1 MPIFLSHT
9 GLLGVTFFFFVLSI
23 ATEDLLRLKFDLS
36 DTAIVAQQ
44 SAEGRNR

>member
-9 GLLGVTFFFFVLSI
+9 ELLGVTFFFVLSI

-36 DTAIVAQQ
+36 DTARVAQQ

>member
-9 GLLGVTFFFFVLSI
+9 GLLVVTFFFVLSI